1 MTQLNNIVQRN
12 ISLCMQ
18 DFEFCKEN
26 AIKIDFEIFIFFYIS
41 TDVAEVDPDSDC
53 RSLAVQS
60 LVLLD
65 KSVKKQLQDQQ
76 SLALESSSWTI
87 NHKTPNVSR
96 TLS

>member
-1 MTQLNNIVQRN
+1 M
-12 ISLCMQ
+12 SL
-18 DFEFCKEN
+18 
-26 AIKIDFEIFIFFYIS
+26 KIIFKLFFFIYIP

-76 SLALESSSWTI
+76 SLALESSS
-87 NHKTPNVSR
+87 
-96 TLS
+96 

>member
-1 MTQLNNIVQRN
+1 MTQLNDIVQRN
-12 ISLCMQ
+12 ISLCVQ

-26 AIKIDFEIFIFFYIS
+26 VIKNDFEMDFFYFIS

-76 SLALESSSWTI
+76 SLALESSS
-87 NHKTPNVSR
+87 
-96 TLS
+96 